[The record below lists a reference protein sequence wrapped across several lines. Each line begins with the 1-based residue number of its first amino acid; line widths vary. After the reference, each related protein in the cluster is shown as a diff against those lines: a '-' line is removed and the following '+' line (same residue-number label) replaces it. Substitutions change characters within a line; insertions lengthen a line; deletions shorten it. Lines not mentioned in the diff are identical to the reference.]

1 MASGDKVSLNRHTCR
16 DSSRSKMTSILL
28 YSAGAQHIGMS
39 DAVGL
44 PTRLTRPLLPELR
57 LSAIDP
63 SETFANG
70 HRAPS
75 PLASTPRSGD
85 EVRLLTYVRPTAH
98 VIVARRLWSPNRW
111 SASRSL
117 LLYQPPPIGS
127 RRLQPPVT
135 STLSQNEM
143 MKTAAG
149 RLRRMLDDAG
159 PCRTDSR
166 KTPAVDR
173 TAAFILAPNPTRGGA
188 RRLRRAARLR

>member
-1 MASGDKVSLNRHTCR
+1 MASGDKVSLNRHICR

-44 PTRLTRPLLPELR
+44 PTRLTRPLLAELR

-98 VIVARRLWSPNRW
+98 VIVARRLWSPKPLERLALSFAV
-111 SASRSL
+111 SA
-117 LLYQPPPIGS
+117 
-127 RRLQPPVT
+127 
-135 STLSQNEM
+135 
-143 MKTAAG
+143 AA
-149 RLRRMLDDAG
+149 D
-159 PCRTDSR
+159 R
-166 KTPAVDR
+166 KQAV
-173 TAAFILAPNPTRGGA
+173 AAACDEHALTK
-188 RRLRRAARLR
+188 